1 MLTSAERALG
11 GVPASPG
18 NMAVGLAV
26 EALRKPSGPVE
37 DLTCV
42 DLEIFQQ
49 PFIDEVVGHCDA
61 VGVDVQ
67 RGITFSFC

>member
-1 MLTSAERALG
+1 
-11 GVPASPG
+11 
-18 NMAVGLAV
+18 MAVGLAA

-42 DLEIFQQ
+42 NLEIFQQ
-49 PFIDEVVGHCDA
+49 PFVDEVVGHRDT
-61 VGVDVQ
+61 VSVDVQ